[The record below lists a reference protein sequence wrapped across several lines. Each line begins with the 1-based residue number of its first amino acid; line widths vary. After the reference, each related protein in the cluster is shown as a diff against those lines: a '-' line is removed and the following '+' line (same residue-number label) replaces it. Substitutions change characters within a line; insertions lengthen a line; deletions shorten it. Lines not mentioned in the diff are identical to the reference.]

1 MLKSS
6 VLAILAGLTFVC
18 SHTAILAGP
27 VPDTG
32 QTQSYTNTF
41 GEDSDYTI
49 NPPSYTKLD
58 DQGNDL
64 PNSAT
69 EWVMV
74 RDNVTGLVWEVKTDD
89 GSIHDKDYKYTWY
102 DSNPQTNGGN
112 AGTPGNG
119 TDTEDFIQV
128 LNNANLGGFSDW
140 RLPTVKE
147 LVSIVNRGVYDP
159 AINTDYFPNTNT
171 ESPSRYWSSTT
182 LSFAANTAYCVIFID
197 GGVVPNGKDCLYY
210 VRAVRGGQ
218 PVSSGNLVDNG
229 NGMVTDTSTGLMWQQ
244 ATAGEMDWESA
255 ISYCENLS
263 LAGHNDW
270 RLPNIKELHSIVDY
284 SKWRPTIDTLYFPNT
299 VSSHYWSATTNSSLT
314 HIAFGVYFE
323 YGGIGNTSKYTT
335 NYVRAVRG
343 GEPSITM
350 TYPNG
355 GEEFVEGTTHT
366 ITWDSE
372 GEIYFVRIE
381 FSAENGAKWFEISA
395 NEENDGSYL
404 WDVPYDLS
412 DQCLLRI
419 SDVDGDPSD
428 VNDAPFSIIRGNQ
441 SPIADAGGSYTV
453 DEGTSLSLDGS
464 GSYDPDGDVLSFAW
478 DLDNDGQYDDSTDP
492 VTIYTWYDD
501 GTYTV
506 GLKVSD
512 SVLEDTDTATVAV
525 SNVAPTVEAGEDQT
539 AIENQSV
546 NFNGSFTDPGADTHT
561 IEWDFGDAQGDSGNL
576 NISHVYSQEGIY
588 TVTLTVTDDDGGVGS
603 DSLTIEVIS
612 TQDAITQILQE
623 ARSVINGLDD
633 SVFKRKQMRNRLNR
647 KINSVLRLI
656 DKRRYQRALDK
667 LEYGILT
674 KMDGCAETDSPD
686 KNDWIIDCDAQ
697 KQVYPLIVEAIALLR
712 TLV

>member
-1 MLKSS
+1 MAKKFII
-6 VLAILAGLTFVC
+6 AILIGLLSIC
-18 SHTAILAGP
+18 SHKIILAGP

-64 PNSAT
+64 PDSAT

-119 TDTEDFIQV
+119 TDTEGFIQV
-128 LNNANLGGFSDW
+128 LNNANFGGFSDW
-140 RLPTVKE
+140 RLPTIKE
-147 LVSIVNRGVYDP
+147 LVSIVNREVYDP
-159 AINTDYFPNTNT
+159 AINTHYFPNTNK

-182 LSFAANTAYCVIFID
+182 LSFAANNAHCVIFID
-197 GGVVPNGKDCLYY
+197 GGVNASGKDCLYY

-263 LAGHNDW
+263 LAGYNDW
-270 RLPNIKELHSIVDY
+270 RLPNTKELHSIVDY

-314 HIAFGVYFE
+314 YIAFGVYFE
-323 YGGIGNTSKYTT
+323 FGSIGNTPKYTT

-343 GEPSITM
+343 REPSITM

-381 FSAENGAKWFEISA
+381 FSAENGANWFEISA

-412 DQCLLRI
+412 NQCLLRI

-428 VNDAPFSIIRGNQ
+428 VNDAPFSIVRGNQ
-441 SPIADAGGSYTV
+441 APVADADGPYAIEEGIELILDGGGSW
-453 DEGTSLSLDGS
+453 
-464 GSYDPDGDVLSFAW
+464 DPDGDPLTFAW
-478 DLDNDGQYDDSTDP
+478 DLDYDGNYNDSTEEQPLCSWNDN
-492 VTIYTWYDD
+492 
-501 GTYTV
+501 GTFSV

-512 SVLEDTDTATVAV
+512 SELEDTDIAVVEV
-525 SNVAPTVEAGEDQT
+525 SNVTPKVEAGEDQT

-561 IEWDFGDAQGDSGNL
+561 IEWDFGNGGSASGSL
-576 NISHVYSQEGIY
+576 NPTHDYDEEGVY

-603 DSLTIEVIS
+603 DSLIIEVIS
-612 TQDAITQILQE
+612 TQDAITKILQE
-623 ARSVINGLDD
+623 ARTTINGLND

-656 DKRRYQRALDK
+656 DKRRFQRALDK

-674 KMDGCAETDSPD
+674 KMDGCAETASPD

-697 KQVYPLIVEAIALLR
+697 NEVYPLVLDAIGLLR
-712 TLV
+712 ILI